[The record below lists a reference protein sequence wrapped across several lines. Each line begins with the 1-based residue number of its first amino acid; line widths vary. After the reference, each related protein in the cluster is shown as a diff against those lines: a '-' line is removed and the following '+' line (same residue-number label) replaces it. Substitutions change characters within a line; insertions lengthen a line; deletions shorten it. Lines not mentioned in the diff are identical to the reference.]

1 MKKNGFS
8 LVELI
13 VILAIVS
20 ILLGVSHLHFSEMT
34 KKENIKADL
43 AKIIGLIRET
53 QITCQTQGRT
63 AILVMG
69 DNAVTSSMYLQEAL
83 STPPVFS
90 LTGVGMPNMPVPDP
104 LPTTPGDPAPAPP
117 LITSTVNLK
126 NQTQGYTTFYADRR
140 GYLYSIDEDTN
151 EPTHVPLALCFSGNA
166 VVINGNQFTT
176 GTIAPGKECK
186 SSEIVANQ

>member
-20 ILLGVSHLHFSEMT
+20 ILLGITHLHFSDMS

-43 AKIIGLIRET
+43 TKITGIIRET
-53 QITCQTQGRT
+53 QVICQTQGRT

-83 STPPVFS
+83 STPPVIS
-90 LTGVGMPNMPVPDP
+90 LAGVGMPNMPVPDSP
-104 LPTTPGDPAPAPP
+104 PVAPGDPTPAPP
-117 LITSTVNLK
+117 LITSMVNLK
-126 NQTQGYTTFYADRR
+126 TQTQNYTTFYVDRR
-140 GYLYSIDEDTN
+140 GFVYSTDEVTK
-151 EPTHVPLALCFSGNA
+151 EPTYGSIALCFSGNA
-166 VVINGNQFTT
+166 LVIDGNSLVT
-176 GTIAPGKECK
+176 GTIADGKECK
-186 SSEIVANQ
+186 PSEVTPK